1 MAIFREEK
9 GVLTDVHDTS
19 DKATW
24 DFGDGQERTTFLAI
38 PIASL
43 LYVSEIPFTCLLKN
57 DKVGMAGVE
66 WREGSTVTKTLQI
79 YSLYKS

>member
-1 MAIFREEK
+1 MAIFREKK
-9 GVLTDVHDTS
+9 GLLTDVHDTS

-43 LYVSEIPFTCLLKN
+43 LYVSEIPCYMPIEK
-57 DKVGMAGVE
+57 
-66 WREGSTVTKTLQI
+66 
-79 YSLYKS
+79 